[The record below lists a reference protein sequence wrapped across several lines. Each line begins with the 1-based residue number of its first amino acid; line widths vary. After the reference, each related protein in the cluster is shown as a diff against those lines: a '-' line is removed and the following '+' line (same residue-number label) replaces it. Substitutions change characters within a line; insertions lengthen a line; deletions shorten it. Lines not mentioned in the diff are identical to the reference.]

1 MTAAQSQFEDGPKT
15 KTLVETLAKVG
26 ADPEEYTLLILN
38 EQVSVSSLRVM
49 AERHRLLQWHNCV
62 LSGVTRMR
70 IMMFC
75 GFIATYAEQRQG
87 HGGVDA
93 WQHVQS
99 SVR

>member
-38 EQVSVSSLRVM
+38 EQVSVSSVRLM
-49 AERHRLLQWHNCV
+49 AERHRLLRCV
-62 LSGVTRMR
+62 LSGVTRMP

-75 GFIATYAEQRQG
+75 GSIATYAEQRQG
-87 HGGVDA
+87 HGGLDA
-93 WQHVQS
+93 WQHVHS